1 MQTEQVEELALC
13 GDTQEHVA
21 RTLGIYSL
29 RRMSISERSP
39 LALFLALGE
48 LSTPK
53 LMHECCSSMMYAA

>member
-1 MQTEQVEELALC
+1 MYCPGISMQTEQVEELALC

-48 LSTPK
+48 LLCRLLS
-53 LMHECCSSMMYAA
+53 